1 MSDIF
6 EDSSEGRI
14 SAIEEYIKSGG
25 EVNITGGKYNL
36 SPLQYAAYYGQREA
50 AQLLVSAG
58 ANVNYQDSDG
68 SSPAHYAAM
77 GGHTSTLEFL
87 VSAGVD
93 PNIKN
98 GRGNSP
104 SHWAATW
111 GHTSTLEVLVSADA
125 DPNIKNG
132 NGDSP
137 AHRAA
142 IGGHTST
149 LEVLV
154 SAGADFNI
162 KNGRGESP
170 AHMAA
175 YRGHTST
182 LEVLVSAGADPNIKN
197 VHGNSPAY
205 IAAKWG
211 HTSTLDYLVSV
222 GVDTDGLVGAAV
234 QGKIFDEA
242 VWLMKNGAKFTKD
255 DLSSVLEGVFTL
267 GLTGVREELISFL
280 DENLRKKEKND
291 EEVQQTITRTLKK
304 CSKTADVKSK
314 EKAEDSTSQ
323 DIEMQNME

>member
-25 EVNITGGKYNL
+25 DVNITGGKYNL

-58 ANVNYQDSDG
+58 ADVNYQDSDG

-77 GGHTSTLEFL
+77 GCHTSTLEFL
-87 VSAGVD
+87 VSAGADV
-93 PNIKN
+93 NIKN

-111 GHTSTLEVLVSADA
+111 GHTSTLEILVSADA

-154 SAGADFNI
+154 SAGADPNI
-162 KNGRGESP
+162 KNG
-170 AHMAA
+170 
-175 YRGHTST
+175 
-182 LEVLVSAGADPNIKN
+182 D
-197 VHGNSPAY
+197 GNSPAY

-222 GVDTDGLVGAAV
+222 RVDTDGLVGAAA

-291 EEVQQTITRTLKK
+291 EEV
-304 CSKTADVKSK
+304 
-314 EKAEDSTSQ
+314 
-323 DIEMQNME
+323 